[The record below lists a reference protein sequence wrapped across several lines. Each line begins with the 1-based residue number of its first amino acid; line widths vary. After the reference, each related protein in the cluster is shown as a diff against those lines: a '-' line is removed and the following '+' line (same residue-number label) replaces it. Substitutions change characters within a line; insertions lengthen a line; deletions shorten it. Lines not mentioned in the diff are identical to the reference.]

1 MSEWISVDDRLPEEG
16 AWYLCY
22 HSDFDIEVLTF
33 DPDDKIWENDY
44 YSHIEVTHWMP
55 LPAPPEEK

>member
-1 MSEWISVDDRLPEEG
+1 LKRWISVEERLPKECIG
-16 AWYLCY
+16 YLCY
-22 HSDFDIEVLTF
+22 DSDFDIEVLIF

-44 YSHIEVTHWMP
+44 YSNIEVTHWMP